1 MDVDLDL
8 DDIEVIIQSLSYSI
22 AGVTGETETV
32 PEVRRENVDRL
43 ERARAKLI
51 RAKEDATGSS

>member
-1 MDVDLDL
+1 MHVDLDL

-22 AGVTGETETV
+22 AGVTDETETV

-43 ERARAKLI
+43 KRARAKLI
-51 RAKEDATGSS
+51 RAQEDAPRS